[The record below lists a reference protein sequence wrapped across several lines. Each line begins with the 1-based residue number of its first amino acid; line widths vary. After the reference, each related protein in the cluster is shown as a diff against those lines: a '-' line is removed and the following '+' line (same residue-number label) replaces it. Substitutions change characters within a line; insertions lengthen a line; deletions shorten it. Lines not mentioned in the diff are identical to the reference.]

1 MSNPISSYLGLQ
13 ADALPLREQRLK
25 LIASNLANA
34 DTPGY
39 RARDIDFNSALQA
52 AAQVRQAGGGP
63 RPAEPHPDHLQI
75 LGQDAGLAAFG
86 VVRVASQPSLDG
98 NTVDPDAERAAFG
111 RAALEYRASL
121 NFLESK
127 VRNLMTA
134 ITGQ

>member
-13 ADALPLREQRLK
+13 ADALPLREQRMK

-39 RARDIDFNSALQA
+39 RARDIDFNAALQA
-52 AAQVRQAGGGP
+52 AAQSRQTQATRGP
-63 RPAEPHPDHLQI
+63 EAHPDHLP
-75 LGQDAGLAAFG
+75 LASAGGLQDFQVA
-86 VVRVASQPSLDG
+86 RVAAQPSLDG
-98 NTVDPDAERAAFG
+98 NTVDPDAERAAYG

-127 VRNLMTA
+127 VRTLMTA

>member
-1 MSNPISSYLGLQ
+1 MSNPISSYLGFQ

-39 RARDIDFNSALQA
+39 KARDIDFNAAMQA
-52 AAQVRQAGGGP
+52 ATQARQASSSP
-63 RPAEPHPDHLQI
+63 EPPARPDHLPLAGGI
-75 LGQDAGLAAFG
+75 QDFHVA
-86 VVRVASQPSLDG
+86 RVAAQPSLDG
-98 NTVDPDAERAAFG
+98 NTVDPDAERAAYG

-127 VRNLMTA
+127 VRTLLTA